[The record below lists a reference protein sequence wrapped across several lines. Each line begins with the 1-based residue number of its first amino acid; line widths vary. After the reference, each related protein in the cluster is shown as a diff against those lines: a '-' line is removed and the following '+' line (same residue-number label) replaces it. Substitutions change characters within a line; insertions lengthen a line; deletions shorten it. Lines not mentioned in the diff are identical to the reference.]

1 MITDYRIDQF
11 KTLVQFLRQLKYF
24 KVAHLTFSLESRS
37 NKQEEA
43 KLIESVFKKPLFVA
57 RESNLRFSQALVA
70 IPFSLV
76 CYC

>member
-1 MITDYRIDQF
+1 MITVLISLKRWF
-11 KTLVQFLRQLKYF
+11 NTLGNYF

-43 KLIESVFKKPLFVA
+43 KLIESVIKKPLFVA